1 MDWTSD
7 TVNLES
13 PGRCRLFELPAELR
27 VVIFTFALTSD
38 KTVVTYHL
46 DDYQRDSLEEAIQPP
61 LTAVSRQVRC
71 ETLPIWYGCNRFVFH
86 TQTPKVD
93 ETRQW
98 LSANAIRLAMLKQVS
113 FWVRRFANVPG
124 VPPAYGALG
133 INLDRDAEGLWK
145 VSDAYDWV
153 TVMRRPRDLNIEAKG
168 IIDHAKRAIDKQCR
182 GVIDTRSTW
191 NDILHF
197 MPYLYYMRQQEQN
210 S

>member
-1 MDWTSD
+1 MDWTSG

-13 PGRCRLFELPAELR
+13 QGRCRLFELPAELR
-27 VVIFTFALTSD
+27 VAIFTFALTSD
-38 KTVVTYHL
+38 KTVVTFHL
-46 DDYQRDSLEEAIQPP
+46 DDYQRDSLEEAVQPP
-61 LTAVSRQVRC
+61 LTV
-71 ETLPIWYGCNRFVFH
+71 
-86 TQTPKVD
+86 VD
-93 ETRQW
+93 DTRQW
-98 LSANAIRLAMLKQVS
+98 LWANATYLAMLKQVS

-124 VPPAYGALG
+124 VPPAYGAVG
-133 INLDRDAEGLWK
+133 IRLDRDSDGVWS

-153 TVMRRPRDLNIEAKG
+153 TVMRRPRDLNVEAKD

-182 GVIDTRSTW
+182 GYVDTRSGW